1 MGMPLAGL
9 RSKTYSKKC
18 FSFVPRGFKIE
29 FQDRK
34 RNDPNRKLKYFSYIS
49 LWPKNFFYKRFFIC
63 SKRFKKNFKIGNGI
77 IQTGNGIISPTSRPL
92 IEQQN
97 IYKILLCSVTVGKSS
112 RTELALILIITSP
125 TKPTQESRDT
135 A

>member
-1 MGMPLAGL
+1 MA
-9 RSKTYSKKC
+9 KKLLLQKV
-18 FSFVPRGFKIE
+18 FHM
-29 FQDRK
+29 FQGVQ
-34 RNDPNRKLKYFSYIS
+34 
-49 LWPKNFFYKRFFIC
+49 
-63 SKRFKKNFKIGNGI
+63 KNFKIGNGN
-77 IQTGNGIISPTSRPL
+77 IQTGNKIISSTFRPL